1 MISLE
6 KSFLGIEKNLK
17 GDQQSFVDTFSN
29 FLKKAPEFKGVK
41 TTDNKDISE
50 IEKKYQL
57 KRFHLGSNV
66 TYMGLKK

>member
-50 IEKKYQL
+50 IEKKNI
-57 KRFHLGSNV
+57 S
-66 TYMGLKK
+66 

>member
-17 GDQQSFVDTFSN
+17 GDQQSFVDTFS
-29 FLKKAPEFKGVK
+29 KKAPEFKGVK